1 MKKILLLITFILPIA
16 MQAQI
21 PPDHIYGASFNSPYY
36 IYDTK
41 FLDGSDMLVSSRNQ
55 KILQIDPLNKDID
68 FLFYTIDK
76 FSTILHSIG
85 NVYPF
90 PDNER
95 IITSSLNI
103 INLKT
108 NDVTILDSA
117 VDNIDNNIEIS
128 NNGQFVAVR
137 KPWRQFASYDLMIYN
152 VEQLNKKIMISD
164 SPDVS
169 DFYFTSAGELAVVFV
184 INSHVNDHNDLI
196 NYFDPNS
203 GDMIRSDTLPGDYR
217 GISPDRKYIILSIDG
232 GLHLYD
238 NYNKQKLYELRDT
251 FSNPLFSHDSKYLF
265 YILKNRLIIWNIE
278 NDTQEGEY
286 EIPVD
291 ATALKDISNENIVSI
306 EYYLSQQ
313 TYNFLV
319 FDFNT
324 KEFIDPFPIKNDTYA
339 LEVDEENYYISEVDD
354 SHNLIIKSISRQN
367 ITTNWI
373 HETTKKWDYGY
384 YSIYPFLRIH
394 EDNLFINV
402 FHQEKQE
409 HFVLV
414 INKSTG
420 EEVDL
425 IGPFDVQATSIEFDL
440 GKYLV
445 GTGHYS
451 KGGLCVWDINENR
464 SEKFIEI
471 PAGGVWNMYLDREN
485 GKVMTY
491 QDMTCHEVDL
501 NTYSIKKYWIGNS
514 QISYLG
520 NNSAF
525 SKDGKKILLTK
536 VGHPMFTSFSKT
548 TIVNNTSELRDSLS
562 GYSIELSEDGT
573 KIFLGDIN
581 RILEVDYETLEIIN
595 EYVMPANYIGG
606 KVNENHYFNDID
618 IHGDKLYGVTSDGC
632 LVE

>member
-1 MKKILLLITFILPIA
+1 ME
-16 MQAQI
+16 
-21 PPDHIYGASFNSPYY
+21 
-36 IYDTK
+36 
-41 FLDGSDMLVSSRNQ
+41 
-55 KILQIDPLNKDID
+55 NKDC
-68 FLFYTIDK
+68 
-76 FSTILHSIG
+76 
-85 NVYPF
+85 
-90 PDNER
+90 
-95 IITSSLNI
+95 
-103 INLKT
+103 
-108 NDVTILDSA
+108 
-117 VDNIDNNIEIS
+117 
-128 NNGQFVAVR
+128 GQ
-137 KPWRQFASYDLMIYN
+137 P
-152 VEQLNKKIMISD
+152 NKKIMISD

-217 GISPDRKYIILSIDG
+217 GISKDRKYIILSIDG

-291 ATALKDISNENIVSI
+291 ATMLKDISNENIVSI

-632 LVE
+632 LVEYTLRPASVPRYISDDNSDVLVYPNPVSSGGKLSIDIKNENYTITGAELLDLTSNIIQRYETTPGGRQSISLRGIAPGVYFLKLSTNKGIIVKKLVVM